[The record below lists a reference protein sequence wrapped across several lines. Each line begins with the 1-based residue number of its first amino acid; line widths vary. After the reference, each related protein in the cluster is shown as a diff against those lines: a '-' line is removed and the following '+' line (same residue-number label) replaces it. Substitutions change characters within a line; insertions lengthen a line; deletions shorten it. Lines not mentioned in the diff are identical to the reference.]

1 MADEKEEEPSIEEIL
16 DSIRQIISDD
26 DEDGD
31 TAVAEAPEEPAP
43 APEPEPEPEP
53 APEPEP
59 EPEPEIVAEPAPEQ
73 EPAPDIALED
83 VEEEDVLELTPEMQQ
98 PVEEPSKATEE
109 VEEGSI
115 LSDEA
120 KSAALASMAKLASS
134 MPVSRRPG
142 YEGVTVEDIVRELL
156 NPVIREW
163 ADGHLQDVVEKVVQK
178 EISKLA
184 SRALDE

>member
-26 DEDGD
+26 DEDGEA
-31 TAVAEAPEEPAP
+31 AVAEAPEEPVP
-43 APEPEPEPEP
+43 V
-53 APEPEP
+53 PEPEP
-59 EPEPEIVAEPAPEQ
+59 EPEPEIVAEP
-73 EPAPDIALED
+73 EPAPAPQPEPEPDIALED
-83 VEEEDVLELTPEMQQ
+83 IEEEEDVLELTPEMQQ
-98 PVEEPSKATEE
+98 PVEEPPKATET
-109 VEEGSI
+109 VAEEGSI

>member
-26 DEDGD
+26 DEDGEA
-31 TAVAEAPEEPAP
+31 AVAEAPEEPVP
-43 APEPEPEPEP
+43 V
-53 APEPEP
+53 PEPEP
-59 EPEPEIVAEPAPEQ
+59 EPEPEIVAEP
-73 EPAPDIALED
+73 EPAPAPQPEPEPDIALED
-83 VEEEDVLELTPEMQQ
+83 IEEEEDVLELTPEMQQ
-98 PVEEPSKATEE
+98 PVAEPPKATEE
-109 VEEGSI
+109 VAEEVSI